1 MKNHFDLIIIGGGL
15 VGASLAASL
24 AESGLSL
31 ALIEAAPL
39 PAESHLHPNPLP
51 KGEGAND
58 SLREPKTPLTWDSRI
73 FAISPG
79 SRKFLETCG
88 AWALLDKQRIAA
100 VEAMHV
106 FGDTAAE
113 LNFSAY
119 QMGVPELACIVENR
133 ALHGALW
140 QILQQQENLTL
151 LQGTRC
157 QALQVATDQACLTL
171 DDGTQLGAALIVGAD
186 GRDSW
191 LRQQAGLSAT
201 PTDYAQHG
209 VVANFKSTLP
219 HRGIAH
225 QWFQNDGIL
234 ALLPLPDNQVSMVWS
249 VSPARAAELLALP
262 PEALCKQVTSA
273 AKNTLGDLSVI
284 TPAAA
289 FPLRKLTLAHISAP
303 RIALIGDAAHN
314 MHPLAGQGVNTGFRD
329 AQQLANLLLARGALN
344 DVGDAQLLR
353 RFDRKRREDIL
364 TMQTTTYALKHLFN
378 NDNPL
383 LRTLRNSGLNLVNQ
397 LPPLKKLLMR
407 HALN

>member
-39 PAESHLHPNPLP
+39 PAPS
-51 KGEGAND
+51 
-58 SLREPKTPLTWDSRI
+58 STWDCRI

-79 SRKFLETCG
+79 SRKFLQACG
-88 AWALLDKQRIAA
+88 AWALLDTQRIAA
-100 VEAMHV
+100 VEVMHV
-106 FGDTAAE
+106 FGDTGAALE
-113 LNFSAY
+113 FSAY
-119 QMGVPELACIVENR
+119 QMGVPELACILENR
-133 ALHGALW
+133 ALHVALW
-140 QILQQQENLTL
+140 KILQQQENLTL
-151 LQGTRC
+151 LQGTC
-157 QALQVATDQACLTL
+157 CKALQVNTDQASLTL
-171 DDGTQLGAALIVGAD
+171 EDGTQLSAALIVGAD

-191 LRQQAGLSAT
+191 LRQQAGLSAA

-209 VVANFKSTLP
+209 VVANFKCTLA

-225 QWFQNDGIL
+225 QWFQSDGIL
-234 ALLPLPDNQVSMVWS
+234 ALLPLPDNQVSMVWA

-262 PEALCKQVTSA
+262 DDALCAQVASA
-273 AKNTLGDLSVI
+273 AHNTLGELKVI

-289 FPLRKLTLAHISAP
+289 FPLRKLTLEHISAP
-303 RIALIGDAAHN
+303 RIALVGDAAHN

-378 NDNPL
+378 NENPL
-383 LRTLRNSGLNLVNQ
+383 LRTMRNSGLNVLNQ

>member
-31 ALIEAAPL
+31 ALIEAAP
-39 PAESHLHPNPLP
+39 PPTASPV
-51 KGEGAND
+51 
-58 SLREPKTPLTWDSRI
+58 WDSRI

-79 SRKFLETCG
+79 SRKFLQACG
-88 AWALLDKQRIAA
+88 AWALLDTQRIAA

-106 FGDTAAE
+106 FGDTDAE

-119 QMGVPELACIVENR
+119 QMGVAELACIVENR
-133 ALHGALW
+133 ALHVALW

-151 LQGTRC
+151 LQGTRGH
-157 QALQVATDQACLTL
+157 ALQVASDHASLTL
-171 DDGTQLGAALIVGAD
+171 DDGTQLSAALIVGAD

-191 LRQQAGLSAT
+191 LRQQAGLSAA

-209 VVANFKSTLP
+209 VVANFKCTLP
-219 HRGIAH
+219 HRGIAQ
-225 QWFQNDGIL
+225 QWFQSDGIL

-262 PEALCKQVTSA
+262 PDELCTQVART
-273 AKNTLGDLSVI
+273 AKNTLGELGVI

-289 FPLRKLTLAHISAP
+289 FPLRKLTLEHISAP

-329 AQQLANLLLARGALN
+329 AQQLANLLLTRGAQH
-344 DVGDAQLLR
+344 DVGDTQLLR

-383 LRTLRNSGLNLVNQ
+383 LRTLRNSGLNWLNQ
-397 LPPLKKLLMR
+397 LTPLKKLLMR